1 MPATPPA
8 AEPDG
13 LSPEKDAEVAS
24 ARAVFREL
32 DKCWRATRTYGL
44 ANSVTRRFFAQLQ
57 TLLMAHLEEWPA
69 LAVIVDR
76 AELRLHGESVHGS
89 EDSLGE
95 SLAFRLFG
103 DGVRELRI
111 DHGVSPEDLDAFL
124 DALWARDDAADVD
137 DDVVTRLWSKDLST
151 ITVVTAED
159 ILQAPWS
166 PELAPQEHGF
176 FSAPPASFG
185 NVLERERKL
194 MASATTA
201 SGEGPAAAGQN
212 LRRDGGGLVGFEVSE
227 AERKE
232 LARQVA
238 AESAVEA
245 SGLLLAMLRA
255 ILFSEKTP
263 DVLTRALAVVPAVL
277 DTLLAAGRWPAL
289 VEVLDTL
296 ETAPGANSGMEPT
309 HRILAQRVLE
319 SINLPQRVALIET
332 GLKAAPEQLSGLSG
346 VFARLNSSAVAP
358 LCAVLGTLADEE
370 HRAALRDTLI
380 RLGAET
386 PEPVLKG
393 LADPRPDYVLD
404 LVTIIVA
411 WQLPQAAGVLSM
423 LAHHPS
429 AAVRTEALANIARLY
444 TKGDGAPVLAFVKDA
459 DREVR
464 LHALRLLASGRYTA
478 SFEAWSP
485 QLGDPE
491 ALAELPRAEKRL
503 LFHALRVTAADGAV
517 PLWQE
522 MVCGRGW
529 KQRQKREE
537 AALLALKELVVLG
550 TPRAWEAVDAGRKEA
565 SGAVRK
571 ACTAALVERKAQG
584 Q

>member
-1 MPATPPA
+1 MPATPPD
-8 AEPDG
+8 AEPE
-13 LSPEKDAEVAS
+13 LPSPEKDAEVAS

-44 ANSVTRRFFAQLQ
+44 ANAVTRRFFGQLQ

-76 AELRLHGESVHGS
+76 TELRLHGESVYGS

-111 DHGVSPEDLDAFL
+111 DHGVSPDDLDAFL
-124 DALWARDDAADVD
+124 DALWVRDDAADAD

-151 ITVVTAED
+151 ISFITAED

-166 PELAPQEHGF
+166 PELAPQEHGY
-176 FSAPPASFG
+176 FSAPPASFQKM
-185 NVLERERKL
+185 LERERQL
-194 MASATTA
+194 MGSASTA

-212 LRRDGGGLVGFEVSE
+212 LRADGGGLVGFEVSP
-227 AERKE
+227 AERRE
-232 LARQVA
+232 LERQA
-238 AESAVEA
+238 LAENSVEA
-245 SGLLLAMLRA
+245 TGLLLGMLRA

-263 DVLTRALAVVPAVL
+263 DVLTRALAVVPSVL
-277 DTLLAAGRWPAL
+277 DALLTAGRWPAL
-289 VEVLDTL
+289 VDVLDAL
-296 ETAPGANSGMEPT
+296 ETAPAANPSMELT
-309 HRILAQRVLE
+309 HRIIAQRVLE
-319 SINLPQRVALIET
+319 SINLPQRVALIEQ
-332 GLKAAPEQLSGLSG
+332 GLKAAPEQLSGLPG
-346 VFARLNSSAVAP
+346 VFARLDISAVAP
-358 LCAVLGTLADEE
+358 LCSVLGNLTDEE
-370 HRAALRDTLI
+370 HRASVRDTLI
-380 RLGAET
+380 RLGAQS

-393 LADPRPDYVLD
+393 LADPRPAFVLD
-404 LVTIIVA
+404 LVAVIVA

-423 LAHHPS
+423 LALHPA
-429 AAVRTEALANIARLY
+429 AAVRTEVLASISRLHP
-444 TKGDGAPVLAFVKDA
+444 KGDGAPVLAFVKDA

-478 SFEAWSP
+478 SFDSWRP

-491 ALAELPRAEKRL
+491 VLAELPRPEKRL

-522 MVCGRGW
+522 MVTGRGW

-537 AALLALKELVVLG
+537 TALLALKELVALG

-571 ACTAALVERKAQG
+571 ACTAALLERKEAG
-584 Q
+584 K